1 MAVYLRATVML
12 IVLVG
17 LPGAWVY
24 YGPLPEKAQAFADR
38 VIELGKTAWEG
49 EIVETQQELITAPRF
64 ASNLE
69 PVRYDEQIKP
79 ASRVTAVSDD
89 SEVSLESQ
97 VEPHLSVLRS
107 LGASEYALEEWGEE
121 GQLFRF
127 RCKVALG
134 SSDDWTKHFE
144 AVSEDA
150 LTAILE
156 VVGEVSSWQ
165 NARGGVTQWR

>member
-1 MAVYLRATVML
+1 MAVYLRASVML

-17 LPGAWVY
+17 LPGVWVY

-38 VIELGKTAWEG
+38 MLELGKTAWEG
-49 EIVETQQELITAPRF
+49 ERVKTPQELITAPRF
-64 ASNLE
+64 DTHTE
-69 PVRYDEQIKP
+69 PVQYDEQIQP
-79 ASRVTAVSDD
+79 ASHVTPLVAQPD
-89 SEVSLESQ
+89 SSLENQ
-97 VEPHLSVLRS
+97 LEPHLSVLRS

-121 GQLFRF
+121 GRLFRF
-127 RCKVALG
+127 RCKVAIG

-150 LTAILE
+150 LSAILE

-165 NARGGVTQWR
+165 NARGGLTQWR